1 MDLGLY
7 ELVGEEGLARVTRAF
22 YERVRSDPILGPMY
36 PEQDWDGAEER
47 LRDFLV
53 GRFGGPQRYVERR
66 GHPRLRMRHAR
77 FAIDAD
83 ARDAW
88 VAHMTAAIEAAELPV
103 EAADPMRR
111 FLSETATFLINR

>member
-7 ELVGEEGLARVTRAF
+7 ELVGEAGLARVTRAF
-22 YERVRSDPILGPMY
+22 YDRVRTDPVLAPMY

-77 FAIDAD
+77 FAIDGD

-88 VAHMTAAIEAAELPV
+88 VAHMTAAIDAAELPI
-103 EAADPMRR
+103 EAAEPMRR